1 MKYTGGSRG
10 GGHRGHVPPP
20 SVHLII
26 YSRYV
31 IVRVTADVAYERSIN
46 ASRPF
51 KSDHEGSPPHCM
63 TKMHKLATY

>member
-1 MKYTGGSRG
+1 MLFSAHLSGADLG
-10 GGHRGHVPPP
+10 GGGGGGAPGARAPP

-26 YSRYV
+26 YSCYV

-51 KSDHEGSPPHCM
+51 KSDHEGSPPH
-63 TKMHKLATY
+63 